1 MKVELSSRE
10 LSILADA
17 LNIDVLS
24 DEAPGEEKVVLLAK
38 LNNILDSIN

>member
-10 LSILADA
+10 LAILSDA

-24 DEAPGEEKVVLLAK
+24 DEVAAADKVALLAK
-38 LNNILDSIN
+38 LNNILNSIN